1 VVNSVVGHLFG
12 AGKYLDVITFTLYLY
27 IKMNCSTKI
36 TVPWANGSFFH
47 VTLMV
52 EYFSCLTCT
61 SLGEGISEE
70 GLRYFIAKLL

>member
-47 VTLMV
+47 VTLRV